1 MIIIC
6 QRLLS
11 PCMPHLPSPLL
22 PHPRLHTSGQQWCEQ
37 LRLLAARHPRCV
49 SQRATSGSERGG
61 GQPRLTFP
69 EEHPQTALPLQG
81 QLSSQ
86 PLIPRS
92 TSLHHSP
99 TQVLLLL
106 LPVKA
111 LLSALFQ
118 NRDSEKK
125 AAEGKGE
132 AGAMRGVPIKQ
143 VCWQNNPAGLLGR
156 RWAVRASLAL
166 AFWTEHP
173 VEAERQLSEQRMEE
187 EVCHAVQQWD
197 SVLPLQCQRKD
208 GPRRSACLQE
218 LI

>member
-1 MIIIC
+1 MIITQQIFIC

-22 PHPRLHTSGQQWCEQ
+22 PPPRLHTSGEQWSERR
-37 LRLLAARHPRCV
+37 LRLLAARHPRGV
-49 SQRATSGSERGG
+49 SQRAASGSQRGG
-61 GQPRLTFP
+61 GQPHLTFS

-81 QLSSQ
+81 QLSS
-86 PLIPRS
+86 PSLIPRS
-92 TSLHHSP
+92 TSLHRSP

-106 LPVKA
+106 LLLLLLPIKA

-125 AAEGKGE
+125 AAEGKAE

-143 VCWQNNPAGLLGR
+143 VCWQNNPVCPLR
-156 RWAVRASLAL
+156 RRRAVRASLAL

-187 EVCHAVQQWD
+187 KVCHAVQQRD
-197 SVLPLQCQRKD
+197 SVLPLQC
-208 GPRRSACLQE
+208 
-218 LI
+218 